1 MKFVTDIDPNLKD
14 YYNDESVYRTFLKT
28 VYSVKQILDGAE
40 QNPKNSLHEFK
51 DGTVFGDG
59 LDILFSQK
67 IILDHEVFDKYK
79 FIIADSES
87 SSEVGFL
94 NYNQKVDAPHTLW
107 FVHAEP
113 LTTNIHPDESRKLKE
128 EIEKYFPKKE
138 YTYPP
143 HNFKVIVDRKVEQ
156 TDGTTVE
163 LIRMAA
169 NELGYNIDNLF
180 FMVNQYGDKEKYYAP
195 FCREMFYYAYWMQ
208 FSMDTLWEKWS
219 KCLLV
224 QNIDYSEFKSS
235 YFSLKSMLK
244 GEVDKTFL
252 CYNHYLTP
260 HRLFMMSELL
270 DRNLLDNFLYSMRS
284 DQSSYWGNFEEAKD
298 KMAEL
303 YDKFVIDSRNR
314 NKLDEIYKYIPTYL
328 DFNENEPVHDFNF
341 APTKSHHE
349 STYFSLVN
357 ETSIDGGPRITEKT
371 LKSAI
376 FHPFLIWGSPGCLG
390 LFKSFGFKTF
400 SNIFDESYDLI
411 KDDSERME
419 CILGEV
425 KRMCDNS
432 KTRSGS
438 SGRDLPKESFRSCVD
453 IIKHNREVFRKFD
466 IIKFIDT
473 SLQKIVN

>member
-1 MKFVTDIDPNLKD
+1 MNLVTDIDPNLKD
-14 YYNDESVYRTFLKT
+14 YYNDESVYRNFLET
-28 VYSVKQILDGAE
+28 VHSIKHILDGAE
-40 QNPKNSLHEFK
+40 RNPENSLIEFK
-51 DGTVFGDG
+51 DGKSFGNG
-59 LDILFSQK
+59 LNILFTQK
-67 IILDHEVFDKYK
+67 IILDHEKFDKYK

-113 LTTNIHPDESRKLKE
+113 LTTNIHPDESRKLKD
-128 EIEKYFPKKE
+128 EIKKYFPKKE

-163 LIRMAA
+163 LIRIAA

-180 FMVNQYGDKEKYYAP
+180 FMVNQYGDKEKYYTP

-208 FSMDTLWEKWS
+208 FSMDTLWKKWS

-224 QNIDYSEFKSS
+224 QNIDYSEFKTS
-235 YFSLKSMLK
+235 YFTLKEGGHGGDQFEK
-244 GEVDKTFL
+244 IFL
-252 CYNHYLTP
+252 SYNHYLTP

-270 DRNLLDNFLYSMRS
+270 DRNLLDNFLYSMRC
-284 DQSSYWGNFEEAKD
+284 DQSSYWGNLEEAKD

-314 NKLDEIYKYIPTYL
+314 KKLDEIYKYIPTYL

-341 APTKSHHE
+341 APTKNHHQ

-371 LKSAI
+371 LKTAL

-411 KDDSERME
+411 EDDRERLE

-432 KTRSGS
+432 KQN
-438 SGRDLPKESFRSCVD
+438 SFKFDSCID
-453 IIKHNREVFRKFD
+453 TIKYNQEVFRKFN

-473 SLQKIVN
+473 SLQKIVS